1 VDQERIVS
9 DPSLPLPLLMPPL
22 ERPPWP
28 APPFAWPHVPAP
40 ASDVPQRVA
49 LEMSWGATMEGEMV
63 DFDADAWCLKFRL
76 DARGPVAMV
85 PFSRLR
91 RLLVESPL
99 RPAPPPDGRDAPRLP
114 AAAHERTVRLAMADG
129 RALHDQTLGHVES
142 EAGLYLWTPVE
153 EERALRRVFLP
164 RCAYTASA
172 FGPTAEE
179 RAAERWVCTRVQL
192 LDALERQ
199 DHAPLLRT
207 GEALLALGLITPEQL
222 ARALARQRGDVP
234 IGEMLVSAGLITRAD
249 LKTALA
255 HKMGYPL
262 VDLARFPIDPAAARR
277 LPLRLAI
284 ECRAVALATDG
295 SRLIVATDRPS
306 RLDKLRE
313 LRVVTGMRLVPVLAP
328 KGQLVQALSALAQQD
343 VWSHHAFARAMFA
356 PTTA

>member
-1 VDQERIVS
+1 MS

-40 ASDVPQRVA
+40 ANDVPQRVT
-49 LEMSWGATMEGEMV
+49 LEMSWGATMDGEMV
-63 DFDADAWCLKFRL
+63 DFDAEAWCLKFRL

-91 RLLVESPL
+91 RLLVEAAL
-99 RPAPPPDGRDAPRLP
+99 RCAPAPHGRAAPLP
-114 AAAHERTVRLAMADG
+114 AAAQERTVRLAMADG
-129 RALHDQTLGHVES
+129 RALHDQTLGHVAS
-142 EAGLYLWTPVE
+142 DAGLYLWTPVD

-164 RCAYTASA
+164 RCAYTALA
-172 FGPTAEE
+172 FEPTAAE
-179 RAAERWVCTRVQL
+179 RAAERWVCTRAQL

-207 GEALLALGLITPEQL
+207 GEALLALGLVTPEQL

-234 IGEMLVSAGLITRAD
+234 IGEMLVSAGLITPAD

-262 VDLARFPIDPAAARR
+262 VDLTRYPIDPAAVRR
-277 LPLRLAI
+277 LPMRVAI
-284 ECRAVALATDG
+284 ECRALALAADG
-295 SRLIVATDRPS
+295 ARLIVATDRPS

-328 KGQLVQALSALAQQD
+328 RGQLVQALSALAQQD
-343 VWSHHAFARAMFA
+343 VWPHHAFARAMFA

>member
-1 VDQERIVS
+1 VTIVS
-9 DPSLPLPLLMPPL
+9 DSSLPLPLLMPLL
-22 ERPPWP
+22 ERPLWP

-40 ASDVPQRVA
+40 DNDVPQRVT
-49 LEMSWGATMEGEMV
+49 LEMSWGATMDGEMV

-76 DARGPVAMV
+76 DASGPVALV

-91 RLLVESPL
+91 RLLLHPPV
-99 RPAPPPDGRDAPRLP
+99 RPAPPADGSPAPRLP
-114 AAAHERTVRLAMADG
+114 AAAHERTVRLVLADG
-129 RALHDQTLGHVES
+129 HQLHDQTLGHVETD
-142 EAGLYLWTPVE
+142 AGLYLWTPVD

-164 RCAYTASA
+164 RCAYTASS

-179 RAAERWVCTRVQL
+179 HAAARWISTRAQL

-207 GEALLALGLITPEQL
+207 GEALLALGLVTSEQL

-234 IGEMLVSAGLITRAD
+234 IGEMLVSAGLITRSD

-262 VDLARFPIDPAAARR
+262 VDIARFPIDAEAARR
-277 LPLRLAI
+277 LPLRVAI
-284 ECRAVALATDG
+284 ECRAVALAIDG
-295 SRLIVATDRPS
+295 TSLIVATDRPS

-313 LRVVTGMRLVPVLAP
+313 LRVVTGVRLVPVLAP

-343 VWSHHAFARAMFA
+343 VWPHHAFARAMFT
-356 PTTA
+356 PTTP